1 MGANMLLSNN
11 PKVVIKAVLVI
22 SALFFYDTFW
32 DLFLSLLHYLF
43 GILHL
48 MFEFCEHTLER
59 LIEHL
64 FHVDPRTAEVL
75 VFYVM
80 LSIGAYATLKL
91 IQLLPDCYRALVE
104 QVTAY
109 WQQSKAETLGYW
121 QAQSLKG
128 KIQWGAV
135 FMVGMLGM
143 VLWLSS

>member
-1 MGANMLLSNN
+1 MFISNN
-11 PKVVIKAVLVI
+11 PKVIIIKPVLII
-22 SALFFYDTFW
+22 SILFFYDTLW
-32 DLFLSLLHYLF
+32 DGFLSLLHHLF
-43 GILHL
+43 GILHIV
-48 MFEFCEHTLER
+48 FEFCEHTLEG

-80 LSIGAYATLKL
+80 LSIGAYVTLKL
-91 IQLLPDCYRALVE
+91 IQLLPDCYRALVD

-109 WQQSKAETLGYW
+109 WQQSKAETLEYW

-128 KIQWGAV
+128 KIQWV
-135 FMVGMLGM
+135 TIFMSVVLVM